1 MQLTRL
7 TRHASHVIPVTSNT
21 PNHHTGTT
29 IQAAD
34 AYSDH
39 DRSIAT
45 RISLNTG
52 SARTRHTAAMRLL
65 HAGVDV
71 SVIAL
76 WLGHEQTETTG
87 IYLHADLALKEKA
100 LARTTPPD
108 ASPGRYQPPDSLL
121 AFLESL

>member
-52 SARTRHTAAMRLL
+52 SARTSHNCASSLYARGLDLKAIQ
-65 HAGVDV
+65 D
-71 SVIAL
+71 I
-76 WLGHEQTETTG
+76 LGHEWLSTTTRY
-87 IYLHADLALKEKA
+87 IHVHDAHTEKA
-100 LARTTPPD
+100 WTAANARV
-108 ASPGRYQPPDSLL
+108 AGR
-121 AFLESL
+121 LEIPEG